1 MGAVRHIDDAERRAR
16 LVLRH
21 HVGHPAA
28 DAETAVSDLV
38 VMHSTD
44 PATPYLG
51 VRARVAGVNLD
62 DIDRSLYVD
71 RTLWRLHAMRRTL
84 WIATLADAPVVMAG
98 AARAVADK
106 ERRRV
111 ERFVEASGI
120 DAAPAFLADLE
131 GRILAALDVAGTPM
145 STTALNDR
153 VEGMRTPVLLGSGK
167 WAQEQPVGPRL
178 LYVMAMEGT
187 IVRTAPAGSWRAS
200 QYAWMPTSAW
210 FGARPGSAVAL
221 DEATGR
227 TALADRYLDRFGP
240 VTTDDVKWW
249 TGWTVRQT
257 RAALAD
263 AGAVAVTVT
272 VDGTSVDA
280 WVAPGDE
287 PPGDVPSG
295 VVTLLPALD
304 PTPMGWKD
312 RGWYLGEHG
321 AFGGPLF
328 DRNGNV
334 GPTIWFDGR
343 VVGGWAQRADGQ
355 VVTRLLADIGH
366 HGSDAVAVEA
376 ERLTTWL
383 RGHVVIPR
391 FRTPME
397 KEMALG

>member
-1 MGAVRHIDDAERRAR
+1 M
-16 LVLRH
+16 
-21 HVGHPAA
+21 
-28 DAETAVSDLV
+28 SDLV

-51 VRARVAGVNLD
+51 IRARVTGVNLD

-84 WIATLADAPVVMAG
+84 WIATLADAPVVLAG

-153 VEGMRTPVLLGSGK
+153 VGGMRTPVLLGSGK

-210 FGARPGSAVAL
+210 FEARPGSAVAL

-227 TALADRYLDRFGP
+227 TALAGRYLDRFGP

-295 VVTLLPALD
+295 VVSLLPALD

-334 GPTIWFDGR
+334 GPTIWFDGQ